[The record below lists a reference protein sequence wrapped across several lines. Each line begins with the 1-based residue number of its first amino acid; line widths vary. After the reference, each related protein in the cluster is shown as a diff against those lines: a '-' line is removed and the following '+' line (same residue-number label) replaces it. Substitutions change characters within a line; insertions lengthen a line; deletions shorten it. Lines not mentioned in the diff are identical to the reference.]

1 MAVQRQPA
9 VLGVDVGGTKIAAAP
24 VDRTG
29 RMTAPPLSMPTPVES
44 AAVFT
49 AGVASALQTALS
61 AFADVDIR
69 AVGVA
74 CAGTIDSARGV
85 VVTSPN
91 LPLREV
97 ALAAALEEAL
107 ATPVILEND
116 ANAAAWAE
124 AVVGAAAGHRH
135 VVMLTLGTG
144 VGGGLVLDGRLY
156 RGAGGG
162 AAELGHTIVCRDGEL
177 CACGARG
184 CLEMYASGKAL
195 ERFARGYAGS
205 PSLDADGVLA
215 GLEVKGLLDGRAV
228 SRLAFEGHPGALAA
242 VGELAGWLGVGLVG
256 LVNTFNPEIVVIGGG
271 VSSLGDLILEP
282 AARVMRET
290 ALPPNRDQARVVRA
304 TLGNQAGLVGG
315 GLAAWEHLLACD
327 ASGAA

>member
-1 MAVQRQPA
+1 
-9 VLGVDVGGTKIAAAP
+9 VGGTKIAVAP

-29 RMTAPPLSMPTPVES
+29 RVTAPILTRPTPVED
-44 AAVFT
+44 AAVFI
-49 AGVASALQTALS
+49 AGVTAALQVALS
-61 AFADVDIR
+61 TFADVDIR
-69 AVGVA
+69 AVGLA

-97 ALAAALEEAL
+97 TLAASLEEAL
-107 ATPVILEND
+107 ALPVILEND
-116 ANAAAWAE
+116 ADVAAWAE
-124 AVVGAAAGHRH
+124 AVGGAAAGHRH

-184 CLEMYASGKAL
+184 CLEMYTSGKAL

-205 PSLDADGVLA
+205 PSVDADGALADLA
-215 GLEVKGLLDGRAV
+215 GQGLLDGRAV
-228 SRLAFEGHPGALAA
+228 SRPG
-242 VGELAGWLGVGLVG
+242 
-256 LVNTFNPEIVVIGGG
+256 
-271 VSSLGDLILEP
+271 
-282 AARVMRET
+282 
-290 ALPPNRDQARVVRA
+290 
-304 TLGNQAGLVGG
+304 
-315 GLAAWEHLLACD
+315 
-327 ASGAA
+327 